1 MSLNYLGS
9 EMSWSHGELETC
21 RRHWG
26 LQVPVDCRHR
36 GQGSRNTNYSILQF
50 MLHDHNMQ
58 H

>member
-9 EMSWSHGELETC
+9 EMSCGELETC

-26 LQVPVDCRHR
+26 LQVPVDRRHR
-36 GQGSRNTNYSILQF
+36 GQGSRNTTYPILQF
-50 MLHDHNMQ
+50 TLHNHNMQ